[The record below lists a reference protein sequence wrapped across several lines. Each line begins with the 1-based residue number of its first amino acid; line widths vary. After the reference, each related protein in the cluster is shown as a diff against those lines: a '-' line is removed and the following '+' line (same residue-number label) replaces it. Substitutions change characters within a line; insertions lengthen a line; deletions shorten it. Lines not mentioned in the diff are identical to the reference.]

1 MDSYSPSLLDKLLP
15 FDAGDAGGVHL
26 RHSKERIKD
35 GVARDIEMLLNCR
48 ASDTREELQ
57 HLPNVARSHL
67 TMGLVDISSMSLA
80 SDRDRQ
86 RITDA
91 IKNALLVHDGR
102 LTQVEVTVVAPGDG
116 SQRLV
121 FAIRANLMLRPDAE
135 PVSFDAVLQ
144 PGSNRYE
151 VSKGGRRAFA

>member
-15 FDAGDAGGVHL
+15 FDAGDAQGLHV
-26 RHSKERIKD
+26 RYSKERIKD
-35 GVARDIEMLLNCR
+35 SVARDIEMLLNCR
-48 ASDTREELQ
+48 ATQTSDLFGE
-57 HLPNVARSHL
+57 LPNVARSHL
-67 TMGLVDISSMSLA
+67 TMGLMDISSMSLA
-80 SDRDRQ
+80 SDADRQ

-91 IKNALLVHDGR
+91 IKEALLIHDRR
-102 LTQVEVTVVAPGDG
+102 LAQVEVSVVATAEG

-121 FAIRANLMLRPDAE
+121 FAIRANLMLRPDSE

-151 VSKGGRRAFA
+151 VSKAARRAAF